1 VIAVIGTGDDNLY
14 LETLAFDVGRL
25 LAEAGCTVV
34 CGGLGGVML
43 GACRGAKAA
52 GGHTIGILPGPARAE
67 ANLYVDDA
75 IATGMGEA
83 RNAVVVGTADA
94 VIAVGGGYGTLSEI
108 ALALRAGKRVVGLET
123 WEASV
128 GGVPAGVVR
137 VSTPEQAIRAT
148 IARFPPPPDEQA

>member
-1 VIAVIGTGDDNLY
+1 MIAVVGTGADDPY

-25 LAEAGCTVV
+25 IAEAGCTVV

-52 GGHTIGILPGPARAE
+52 GGHTIGILPGPARTE
-67 ANLYVDDA
+67 ANPYVDDA
-75 IATGMGEA
+75 VATGMGEA
-83 RNAVVVGTADA
+83 RNAVVVRTADA

-108 ALALRAGKRVVGLET
+108 ALALRAGRRVVGLET

-137 VSTPEQAIRAT
+137 VSTPEQAVRAALP
-148 IARFPPPPDEQA
+148 ARA